1 MSKKLYLSLTLS
13 SSLILTA
20 CGSRVSVKDVEESAD
35 ELNTSLE
42 NIVEANHQLNES
54 ELAMDN
60 HFSTVLAEDKELTTL
75 QDESASV
82 MENVSEREMTVENI
96 NEYVETI
103 NDQANTLQN
112 YEGTDLPEETIQ
124 QISDS
129 LLDFTQQIEAY
140 QERYIQ
146 SLTVQK
152 DYLQDIAS
160 KEATYEE
167 FIDGIDTVN
176 EDYQSL
182 QEETYALDEHFS
194 KVAEQIDELNTLVAE
209 ESSEVD
215 SSSKAA
221 TANEKN
227 SEENED
233 DDAKTEET
241 EAEADEEV
249 EPETDFL
256 VLNYDRLLTIPNH
269 FPQKFVYDSGVDIP
283 YPEDG
288 VKGIYVTAHSASG
301 SRMEYLTDL
310 INNTDLNTMVIDIK
324 DDYGNVTLNLNSD
337 NELINEMTVDMID
350 AEELMNV
357 LEENNIYPIAR
368 IVVFKDTLLAKQKPE
383 WSFTRSDG
391 NLWSNNKGDS
401 FVNPYLTEVWDY
413 NLEIATQA
421 AKLGFKEIQFDYV
434 RFPEGF
440 EKYDKELDYGHGH
453 YGDDDVDVINM
464 KFRNQAVT
472 DFVSYAREQLQP
484 FGVDVSVDIFGYA
497 AVVRETE
504 GIGQSF
510 PGIAKEV
517 DVISSMI
524 YPSHWGLGNLD
535 IAIPDLEPYNV
546 VNNYMQIESEIF
558 DELGD
563 DAPSTRPWL
572 QDFTASYLGAGNY
585 KNYGAAE
592 VTDQVR
598 ALADNGIHEF
608 LLWNA
613 GNTYSEGA
621 TYTFE

>member
-1 MSKKLYLSLTLS
+1 MPKKLYIGLTLS

-20 CGSRVSVKDVEESAD
+20 CGSNVSVKDVEEATD

-42 NIVEANHQLNES
+42 EIVEANHQLNDL
-54 ELAMDN
+54 ELTMDDQ
-60 HFSTVLAEDKELTTL
+60 FSTVLAEDKELTTL

-82 MENVSEREMTVENI
+82 MENISERETTIENI
-96 NEYVETI
+96 NDSIESI
-103 NDQANTLQN
+103 NTQAETLQS
-112 YEGTDLPEETIQ
+112 YEGNDLPEDTIQ
-124 QISDS
+124 QISDNF
-129 LLDFTQQIEAY
+129 LDFTQQIETY
-140 QERYIQ
+140 QERYIE
-146 SLTVQK
+146 SLTTQK
-152 DYLQDIAS
+152 KYLQEIAS
-160 KEATYEE
+160 EEATYEN
-167 FIDGIDTVN
+167 FSDGIETVN
-176 EDYQSL
+176 DDYHDL
-182 QEETYALDEHFS
+182 QEQTDALDDQFVEMDS
-194 KVAEQIDELNTLVAE
+194 QIDELKTLLAEASSDTSDSSQAESDNEQDAE
-209 ESSEVD
+209 EDKSAD
-215 SSSKAA
+215 
-221 TANEKN
+221 
-227 SEENED
+227 
-233 DDAKTEET
+233 
-241 EAEADEEV
+241 AEATESDEEI

-256 VLNYDRLLTIPNH
+256 TLNYDRLLTIPNH

-288 VKGIYVTAHSASG
+288 VKGVYVTAHSASG

-310 INNTDLNTMVIDIK
+310 MNKTDLNSMVIDIK
-324 DDYGNVTLNLNSD
+324 DDHGNITLNLNSD

-350 AEELMNV
+350 AKELMHV
-357 LEENNIYPIAR
+357 LEDNDIYPIAR
-368 IVVFKDTLLAKQKPE
+368 MVVFKDTLLAKEKPE

-391 NLWSNNKGDS
+391 SLWSNNNGDS
-401 FVNPYLTEVWDY
+401 FVNPYLSEVWDY
-413 NLEIATQA
+413 NLEIATEA

-440 EKYDKELDYGHGH
+440 ENYDKELNYGHGH
-453 YGDDDVDVINM
+453 YGDDDEDVINM

-510 PGIAKEV
+510 PEIAKEV

-546 VNNYMQIESEIF
+546 VNNYIQIEAEIL
-558 DELGD
+558 DELGE

-592 VTDQVR
+592 VTDQIR
-598 ALADNGIHEF
+598 ALADNGVHEF

>member
-1 MSKKLYLSLTLS
+1 MPKKLYIGLTLS

-20 CGSRVSVKDVEESAD
+20 CGSNVSVKHVEESTD

-42 NIVEANHQLNES
+42 EIVEANHQLNDL
-54 ELAMDN
+54 ELTMDDQ
-60 HFSTVLAEDKELTTL
+60 FSTVLAEDKELTTL

-82 MENVSEREMTVENI
+82 MENISERETTIENI
-96 NEYVETI
+96 NDSIESI
-103 NDQANTLQN
+103 NTQAETLQN
-112 YEGTDLPEETIQ
+112 YEGNDLPEDTIQ
-124 QISDS
+124 QISDNF
-129 LLDFTQQIEAY
+129 LDFTQQIEIY
-140 QERYIQ
+140 QERYIE
-146 SLTVQK
+146 SLTTQK
-152 DYLQDIAS
+152 KYLQEIAS
-160 KEATYEE
+160 EEATYEN
-167 FIDGIDTVN
+167 FSDGIETVN
-176 EDYQSL
+176 DDYHDL
-182 QEETYALDEHFS
+182 QEQTYALDDQFVEMDS
-194 KVAEQIDELNTLVAE
+194 QIDELKTLIAE
-209 ESSEVD
+209 ASSDTSD
-215 SSSKAA
+215 SSQAVPDDEQDA
-221 TANEKN
+221 EKDE
-227 SEENED
+227 SED
-233 DDAKTEET
+233 
-241 EAEADEEV
+241 AEATESDEEL

-256 VLNYDRLLTIPNH
+256 ALNYDRLLTIPNH

-288 VKGIYVTAHSASG
+288 VKGVYVTAHSASG

-310 INNTDLNTMVIDIK
+310 MNKTDLNSMVIDIK
-324 DDYGNVTLNLNSD
+324 DDHGNVTLNLNSD
-337 NELINEMTVDMID
+337 NELIDEMTVDMID
-350 AEELMNV
+350 AKELMHV
-357 LEENNIYPIAR
+357 LEENDIYPIAR
-368 IVVFKDTLLAKQKPE
+368 MVVFKDTLLAKEKPE

-391 NLWSNNKGDS
+391 SLWSNNNGDS
-401 FVNPYLTEVWDY
+401 FVNPYLSEVWDY
-413 NLEIATQA
+413 NLEIATEA

-440 EKYDKELDYGHGH
+440 ENYDKELNYGHGH
-453 YGDDDVDVINM
+453 YGDDDEDVINM

-510 PGIAKEV
+510 PGIAKEI

-546 VNNYMQIESEIF
+546 VNNYIQIEAEIL
-558 DELGD
+558 DELGE

-592 VTDQVR
+592 VTDQIR
-598 ALADNGIHEF
+598 ALADNGVHEF

>member
-167 FIDGIDTVN
+167 FIDGIDAVN

>member
-146 SLTVQK
+146 SLAVQK